1 MKKLIIAAV
10 ISVSLLIVG
19 GIVFV
24 NYIAH
29 VPYLLLMVVSAPL
42 LAEEEQRKSDLLA
55 KIEAGDKKALVEYVG
70 YISGRQEAEQLL
82 RKYAAADA
90 PEVQAL
96 LAEHILNN
104 GCRAKDGASSCAEA
118 IALFEPLALERCDL
132 AGVNLPISLAEAYRQ
147 MDIEK
152 KYLWFGV
159 AMEHCKASYAK
170 GHGSIDRVMSM
181 YDSGSNNGE
190 PMFRLWAY
198 QSGFYDAR
206 FAAIKTKYEA
216 SRTDPSS
223 SSVPIHNVEHAQIAR
238 NNAANLELD
247 ENLVA
252 RLKVLKQRV
261 IESQIKPKQ

>member
-19 GIVFV
+19 GIVLI

-29 VPYLLLMVVSAPL
+29 NPILLLMVVSAPHR
-42 LAEEEQRKSDLLA
+42 AEQDQRKSDLLA
-55 KIEAGDKKALVEYVG
+55 KIEVGDKKALVEYVG
-70 YISGRQEAEQLL
+70 YISGRPEAEQLL
-82 RKYAAADA
+82 RKYAAVDA

-96 LAEHILNN
+96 LADHILNN

-118 IALFEPLALERCDL
+118 IALFEPLARERCEL
-132 AGVNLPISLAEAYRQ
+132 AGVNLPISLAEAYRH

-159 AMEHCKASYAK
+159 AMEHCKTSYAK
-170 GHGSIDRVMSM
+170 SYRSIDRVMSA
-181 YDSGSNNGE
+181 YDSGANNGE

-198 QSGFYDAR
+198 QSGFYDERLTAT
-206 FAAIKTKYEA
+206 KTSYEA
-216 SRTDPSS
+216 NRANPGSS
-223 SSVPIHNVEHAQIAR
+223 NTGIYNVEQVQIAR
-238 NNAANLELD
+238 NEAANLVFD
-247 ENLVA
+247 ENLVM
-252 RLKVLKQRV
+252 RLNALKQRV